1 MKKEIE
7 EKVKAY
13 YEAKVALD
21 FQKAQLESLAK
32 ELKEELQQEGVKKE
46 ITSNGYEV
54 SLTSRT
60 TIKYNDELALKD
72 SNSSFENP
80 ITFFTTLLLNSLEIA
95 ADNLLIKKEL
105 QTVIIT
111 AKIVIPSIF
120 NPVLTI

>member
-21 FQKAQLESLAK
+21 FQKAQLENLGK
-32 ELKEELQQEGVKKE
+32 ELKEELQQEGIKKE

-72 SNSSFENP
+72 YLKIAGPQYIIESIDSKK
-80 ITFFTTLLLNSLEIA
+80 LNADIKKSDQLKNDISKYLEISTI
-95 ADNLLIKKEL
+95 DSLSVKEG
-105 QTVIIT
+105 
-111 AKIVIPSIF
+111 K
-120 NPVLTI
+120 

>member
-32 ELKEELQQEGVKKE
+32 ELKEELQQEGIKKE

-72 SNSSFENP
+72 YLKMAGPQYIIETIDSKK
-80 ITFFTTLLLNSLEIA
+80 LNTDIKKSDQLKNDISKYLEISTI
-95 ADNLLIKKEL
+95 DSLSVKEG
-105 QTVIIT
+105 
-111 AKIVIPSIF
+111 K
-120 NPVLTI
+120 